1 MAGGVQEVEGMKTKT
16 STRLFKQAN
25 EARRMASQ
33 AGARGDEQER
43 TAQLERYVALVTRG
57 NEAALRGE

>member
-1 MAGGVQEVEGMKTKT
+1 MKTKT

-33 AGARGDEQER
+33 AGARGDEKER
-43 TAQLERYVALVTRG
+43 TALLERYVALLNRG